1 MPLIKRNAKC
11 ERVVDEMVLLKAY
24 SNAYKENRFYKAGM
38 EGYLGALDKLN
49 LSPDDIDAWVRV
61 LSLTTGEMV
70 AKAKNE
76 EFKAILNKIKDEQD
90 PRYIKWVIENYIHLI
105 L

>member
-11 ERVVDEMVLLKAY
+11 ERVVNESVLREAY
-24 SNAYKENRFYKAGM
+24 NNAYKESRFYNAGM
-38 EGYLGALDKLN
+38 AGYLSALDKLN

-90 PRYIKWVIENYIHLI
+90 PRFIKWIIENYTQVI